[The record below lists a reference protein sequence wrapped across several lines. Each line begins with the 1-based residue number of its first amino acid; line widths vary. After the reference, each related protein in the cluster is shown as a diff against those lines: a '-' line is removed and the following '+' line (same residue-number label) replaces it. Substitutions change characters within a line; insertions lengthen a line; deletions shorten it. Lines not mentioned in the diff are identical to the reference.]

1 MTLPVETP
9 AQWLDNCDQEIQF
22 TVYGRPQPRGS
33 KAAVLIP
40 KRGGG
45 WVTNAA
51 GRPIT
56 AAKDTNPKSGDW
68 MNSIRAAAA
77 EAFSG
82 ELITGPVR
90 VSFVFHFARPKAHY
104 GSGKNAA
111 KLKPSAP
118 VEHIQKPDLSK
129 LVRCAEDALTGVVW
143 RDDCQVV
150 EYLGTGKHWTTE
162 KERMVVTIDACAVA

>member
-1 MTLPVETP
+1 M
-9 AQWLDNCDQEIQF
+9 NGSEIQF

-33 KAAVLIP
+33 KNAVLIP

-45 WVTNAA
+45 WVTDKS

-56 AAKDTNPKSGDW
+56 AAKDSNPKSGDW
-68 MNSIRAAAA
+68 MNSVRAAAA
-77 EAFSG
+77 EVFTG

-90 VSFVFHFARPKAHY
+90 VSFVFYFARPKCHY
-104 GSGKNAA
+104 GSGKNSA
-111 KLKPSAP
+111 KPKDSAP

-150 EYLGTGKHWTTE
+150 EYFGTGKHWTADQ
-162 KERMVVTIDACAVA
+162 ERMVVTIVNAEQPAKVIQDDQPY

>member
-1 MTLPVETP
+1 MVLR
-9 AQWLDNCDQEIQF
+9 EIQF

-33 KAAVLIP
+33 KNAVLIP

-45 WVTNAA
+45 WVTNQA

-56 AAKDTNPKSGDW
+56 AAKDSNPKSGDW

-82 ELITGPVR
+82 ELISGPVR
-90 VSFVFHFARPKAHY
+90 VSFAFHFARPKGHY
-104 GSGKNAA
+104 GSGRNAA
-111 KLKPSAP
+111 KIKPTAP

-129 LVRCAEDALTGVVW
+129 LVRCAEDAISGVVW

-150 EYLGTGKHWTTE
+150 EYLGTGKHWTME
-162 KERMVVTIDACAVA
+162 QERMVVTIVDADQPAAGISDDPPF